1 MKKVLTM
8 LMAIMMVF
16 GTFIVAEAAD
26 GAHAYSSSWKLEVA
40 SERDNGASL
49 NKAFDGNDKTYYH
62 SWFQSKDGV
71 TEKDACPHTITVTFD
86 KALEISS
93 ITYLPRQINGNDK
106 SESGIWKKAEI
117 HGSNDGKTFKKLCD
131 ATYDVAKTRAI
142 TKTDI
147 PKGSYKAI
155 KFVVTDTVNG
165 YNTIGEIQFIG
176 GGAGASASTT
186 TTTTTSSATAVTST
200 AVVNNGWKIE
210 ASSAFG
216 TGNAIE
222 KAFDG
227 KKETY
232 WHSNYVVK
240 DGAVAEKAQCPHT
253 ITVTFDKATEI
264 SAVTYLPRQIQGN
277 DKSESGIWKKAEI
290 HGSTDG
296 KNFTKLKDV
305 TYDVIKS
312 RELTT
317 TEIPKASYKAIKI
330 VVTDAQG
337 GYGTAAEITFTAGT
351 ASTTTTTTTTT
362 TTPAATGSV
371 VTNNGWKIE
380 ASSAVEANLI
390 GKAFDGKKETYW
402 HSWFGTKNGVTEK
415 ELCPH
420 TITVTFDKATEITA
434 VTYLPRQ
441 IQGNDK
447 SESGIWKKAEIHG
460 STDGK
465 NFTKLKDVTY
475 DVIKSRE
482 LTTTEIPKASYKAIK
497 IVVTDAQGG
506 YGTAAEITFLNGDSS
521 ATETKTEEKK
531 DEEKK
536 DEEKKEGPSY
546 SEVKVSDINPGGKY
560 SKDAYEYNSKWDIT
574 VSSAMAGAAN
584 ALFDGD
590 INTMWHSW
598 YKAEGSTIKEKATA
612 PHTVTVIFPT
622 ETPVSG
628 VRYFPRQ
635 IAGSNASTA
644 GIATSADVYVTTDGT
659 NFTKVGHGDFTYGTN
674 YAERDAKEIK
684 FASVKVK
691 GIRFV
696 ITSGASGFGTA
707 GELEILK
714 GEGAEATL
722 EELSKAA
729 KKNNKFITMQIDSLD
744 AKIGDKEVKLVKAPQ
759 IVDGRTLV
767 PVRFVSESLGA
778 VVGWNGETREVSIM
792 DGTNVIVLEIDSP
805 YVEVNGKIETL
816 DVPAQIIDNSTMVP
830 IRFVSETLGANVAWD
845 GETRSVTID
854 TPLTIA
860 CWGDS
865 LTAGDGAQ
873 GTPYPFVI
881 GQLSGLKTYNLGI
894 GGETALTIAARQG
907 AYDIAFTEDFVIPES
922 GSVVLP
928 LATFKEGTYLSTP
941 DGGQVCP
948 RATSAKWNPCYING
962 VEGTLSIEVDT
973 TVVPRVLK
981 KATFTRKTKGEP
993 VEVKKGDLFKPSA
1006 SYVKADINVIYIGA
1020 NGIWDED
1027 NTNGKNTKEQ
1037 ADKII
1042 NMIWKMIENTPDPEK
1057 YIVVG
1062 FTWSGR
1068 DSWSVV
1074 DAEMEKAFGDKFVNA
1089 KPYLSSEQALKD
1101 AGVTPTEADLAD
1113 IKIGRVPESLR
1124 KSASDGTH
1132 LNGKGY
1138 TLLGEQIYERMV
1150 KLGYIVE

>member
-8 LMAIMMVF
+8 LMAIMMIF
-16 GTFIVAEAAD
+16 GLLVVAEAAE
-26 GAHAYSSSWKLEVA
+26 GAHVYSSAWKLEVA
-40 SERDNGASL
+40 SERDTGASL

-71 TEKDACPHTITVTFD
+71 TEKDACPHTITITFD
-86 KALEISS
+86 KALEISA

-117 HGSNDGKTFKKLCD
+117 HGSTDGKTFKKLCD

-147 PKGSYKAI
+147 PKGNYKAI

-165 YNTIGEIQFIG
+165 YCTIAEIEFLG
-176 GGAGASASTT
+176 SAAGTSAPATTTTT
-186 TTTTTSSATAVTST
+186 TTTTTS
-200 AVVNNGWKIE
+200 AVVTNNGWKIE

-216 TGNAIE
+216 KSNAIE

-227 KKETY
+227 NDKTY
-232 WHSNYVVK
+232 WHSNYTVV
-240 DGAVAEKAQCPHT
+240 DGKITDKAQCPHT

-264 SAVTYLPRQIQGN
+264 TGVTYLPRQATEN
-277 DKSESGIWKKAEI
+277 DKSASGIWKKAEI
-290 HGSTDG
+290 HGSADG
-296 KNFTKLKDV
+296 KTFKKLCDV
-305 TYDVIKS
+305 TYDVVTT
-312 RELTT
+312 RALTT
-317 TEIPKASYKAIKI
+317 TAIPKANYMAIK
-330 VVTDAQG
+330 
-337 GYGTAAEITFTAGT
+337 F
-351 ASTTTTTTTTT
+351 
-362 TTPAATGSV
+362 
-371 VTNNGWKIE
+371 
-380 ASSAVEANLI
+380 
-390 GKAFDGKKETYW
+390 
-402 HSWFGTKNGVTEK
+402 
-415 ELCPH
+415 
-420 TITVTFDKATEITA
+420 
-434 VTYLPRQ
+434 
-441 IQGNDK
+441 
-447 SESGIWKKAEIHG
+447 
-460 STDGK
+460 
-465 NFTKLKDVTY
+465 
-475 DVIKSRE
+475 
-482 LTTTEIPKASYKAIK
+482 
-497 IVVTDAQGG
+497 VVTDAQGG
-506 YGTAAEITFLNGDSS
+506 YGTAAEITFLNGNVASGTTAS
-521 ATETKTEEKK
+521 ETKTEEKK
-531 DEEKK
+531 EEVKT
-536 DEEKKEGPSY
+536 EGPSY
-546 SEVKVSDINPGGKY
+546 SEVKVSGVNPGGRY
-560 SKDAYEYNSKWDIT
+560 SSDAYPYNSKWDIT
-574 VSSAMAGAAN
+574 ISSAMAGTAN
-584 ALFDGD
+584 YLFDGD
-590 INTMWHSW
+590 TNTMWHSW
-598 YKAEGSTIKEKATA
+598 YKAEGSTIKEKALA
-612 PHTVTVIFPT
+612 PHTVTVIFPS

-628 VRYFPRQ
+628 VRYVPRQ
-635 IAGSNASTA
+635 IIGTNASTS
-644 GIATSADVYVTTDGT
+644 GIATAADVYVTTDGT
-659 NFTKVGHGDFTYGTN
+659 NFTKVGHGDFTYGAN

-696 ITSGASGFGTA
+696 ITTSVSDYGTA

-714 GEGAEATL
+714 GEGAEATI
-722 EELSKAA
+722 EELTKDA
-729 KKNNKFITMQIDSLD
+729 KKNSKFITMQIDSLD
-744 AKIGDKEVKLVKAPQ
+744 AKIGDKAVKLAKAPQ

-792 DGTNVIVLEIDSP
+792 DGTNNILLEIDSP
-805 YVEVNGKIETL
+805 YVDVNGKVVTL

-830 IRFVSETLGANVAWD
+830 IRFVSETLGANVSWD
-845 GETRSVTID
+845 GETRTVTID

-894 GGETALTIAARQG
+894 GGESALTIAARQG

-928 LATFKEGTYLSTP
+928 LVTFKEGTYLSTP

-1062 FTWSGR
+1062 FTWSGK